1 MHKPTHYDMA
11 YLNQKLM
18 SVPLGFLSN
27 KVITF
32 QQPHVTKN
40 MNS

>member
-1 MHKPTHYDMA
+1 MHKPTHCDMA
-11 YLNQKLM
+11 YLNQKFI
-18 SVPLGFLSN
+18 SVPLGVPSN
-27 KVITF
+27 IVITF